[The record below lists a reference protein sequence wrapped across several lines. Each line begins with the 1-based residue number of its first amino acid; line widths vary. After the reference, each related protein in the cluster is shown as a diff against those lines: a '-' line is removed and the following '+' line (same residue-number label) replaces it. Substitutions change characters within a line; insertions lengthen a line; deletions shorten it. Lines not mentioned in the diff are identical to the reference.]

1 MVLLKS
7 NIKTVVVAAIAV
19 FFLGACDDKQQK
31 PLPKLSTDFTSKFTE
46 GCLKGAPQ
54 AACVCVLEVLS
65 RDLSPEETDAINQ
78 GTFDKTKLIEKI
90 HAASVA
96 CKK

>member
-1 MVLLKS
+1 M
-7 NIKTVVVAAIAV
+7 AI
-19 FFLGACDDKQQK
+19 FCLSACDETQEK
-31 PLPKLSTDFTSKFTE
+31 PLPKLSTGFTSKFTE

-54 AACVCVLEVLS
+54 EACVCVLEVLS
-65 RDLSPEETDAINQ
+65 RDLSPEETEAINQ
-78 GTFDKTKLIEKI
+78 GTFDKAKLIEKI